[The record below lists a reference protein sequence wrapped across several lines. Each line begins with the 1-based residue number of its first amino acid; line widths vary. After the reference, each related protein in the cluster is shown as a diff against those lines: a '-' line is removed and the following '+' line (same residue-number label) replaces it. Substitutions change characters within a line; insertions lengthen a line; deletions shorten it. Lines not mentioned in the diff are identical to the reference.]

1 MAVELV
7 LLGAGAEGSLW
18 ALKEIL
24 PKNEPVWSLKAD
36 LETRHGGGADSKYG
50 SRAWPSEVHPEELPS
65 PQAWNRAVPITA
77 WWVLGRLFTK
87 MSNRDL
93 RGLEDRVLEHSG
105 RNALRTQ
112 LCTAQASPAHRSLPS
127 SFCSVLILCSR
138 FSRLRQSSTFFEEK
152 AAQCFWDVEEAILR
166 QGND

>member
-24 PKNEPVWSLKAD
+24 AKNEPVWSLKAD

-93 RGLEDRVLEHSG
+93 RGRGATLSG
-105 RNALRTQ
+105 HNCVQRRLPLHTVPCPA
-112 LCTAQASPAHRSLPS
+112 ASVQRSYSVPGSADCGNRAPS
-127 SFCSVLILCSR
+127 SRRRPPSVSGMWKKP
-138 FSRLRQSSTFFEEK
+138 F
-152 AAQCFWDVEEAILR
+152 
-166 QGND
+166 

>member
-112 LCTAQASPAHRSLPS
+112 LCTAQASPCTPFLAQQLLFSAHTLFQVQQIAAIEHLLRGEGRPVFLGCGRSH
-127 SFCSVLILCSR
+127 
-138 FSRLRQSSTFFEEK
+138 FEAGK
-152 AAQCFWDVEEAILR
+152 
-166 QGND
+166 